1 MGGIG
6 RQVAV
11 RARAFGMVIHYHN
24 RTRLSPELEAEAEAK
39 YVTFEDLLEGSDVI
53 SLNLSLNEKTK
64 GIIGEKEFGMM
75 KRGVVVINTARGKL
89 MDEQALVDA
98 LADGKVWSA
107 GLDVYE
113 QEPKV
118 HEGLL
123 GNPNVVLLPHI
134 GTATLET
141 QVCFLS

>member
-11 RARAFGMVIHYHN
+11 RARAFGMFIHYHN
-24 RTRLSPELEAEAEAK
+24 RTRLSPELEAEVGAK

-64 GIIGEKEFGMM
+64 GIIGKKEFGMM

-113 QEPKV
+113 EEPKV
-118 HEGLL
+118 NEGLL
-123 GNPNVVLLPHI
+123 GNPSVN
-134 GTATLET
+134 
-141 QVCFLS
+141 